1 LVSVHDSG
9 PIDEHRPV
17 WPVLVATDNYEIR
30 VAETQA
36 EVEAAQRVRYRVFYE
51 ELTAVPTPAMEAT
64 GRDFDKY
71 DPFCDHLLA
80 VDRSNVDEDG
90 QPIVMG
96 CYRVLRN
103 EGALRAG
110 GFYTSGE
117 FDISK
122 LLHSVQKGAKLLE
135 LGRSCVAKE
144 YRTKPIVMQL
154 LWSGVMAYVARYKID
169 VMFGCASFPGTDPQS
184 IAMPLSY
191 LHHFH
196 PMREE
201 IKARALPRLY
211 VDMNLMPKDQINPRE
226 ALLALPPLIK
236 GYVRTGAQIGE
247 GAVIDHQ
254 FSTTDVLIYVSLLEM
269 SPRYRKRFGLPD
281 LSKP

>member
-1 LVSVHDSG
+1 
-9 PIDEHRPV
+9 
-17 WPVLVATDNYEIR
+17 
-30 VAETQA
+30 
-36 EVEAAQRVRYRVFYE
+36 
-51 ELTAVPTPAMEAT
+51 
-64 GRDFDKY
+64 
-71 DPFCDHLLA
+71 
-80 VDRSNVDEDG
+80 
-90 QPIVMG
+90 MG
-96 CYRVLRN
+96 CYRLLRN

-122 LLHSVQKGAKLLE
+122 LLQSVQKGTRLLE

-144 YRTKPIVMQL
+144 YRTKPLIVQL

-169 VMFGCASFPGTDPQS
+169 VMFGCASFPGTDPS
-184 IAMPLSY
+184 AIAMPLSY

-201 IKARALPRLY
+201 IRARALPRLY

-226 ALLALPPLIK
+226 ALMALPPLIK

-269 SPRYRKRFGLPD
+269 APRYRKRFGLPD
-281 LSKP
+281 LTKA